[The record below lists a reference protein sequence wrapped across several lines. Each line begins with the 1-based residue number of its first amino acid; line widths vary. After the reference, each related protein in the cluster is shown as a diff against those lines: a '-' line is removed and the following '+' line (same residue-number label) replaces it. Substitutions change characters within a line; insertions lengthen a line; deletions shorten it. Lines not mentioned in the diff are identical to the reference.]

1 MILIYNIVVILLL
14 SRKEKENRVIHL
26 AHEGK
31 TRTEIANASA
41 YLTETLKHH
50 SQKEGDDNNETKK

>member
-1 MILIYNIVVILLL
+1 M

-31 TRTEIANASA
+31 TRTEIAKQAHVS
-41 YLTETLKHH
+41 LKHWDIIC
-50 SQKEGDDNNETKK
+50 KKIGDDNNETKK

>member
-31 TRTEIANASA
+31 TRTEIAKQAHVS
-41 YLTETLKHH
+41 LKHWRH
-50 SQKEGDDNNETKK
+50 HLQKDR